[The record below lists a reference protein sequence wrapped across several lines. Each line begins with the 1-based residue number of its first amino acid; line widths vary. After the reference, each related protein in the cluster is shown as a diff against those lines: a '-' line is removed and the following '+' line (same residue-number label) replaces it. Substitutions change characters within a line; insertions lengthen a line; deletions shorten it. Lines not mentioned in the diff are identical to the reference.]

1 MSAPMQLR
9 GDRGGPYDAVIIGSG
24 AGGSTLA
31 CQLTS
36 HGLKVLLVERGARMT
51 PRDPPKPVGRFLYH
65 EVTDPSRPLAYVGG
79 QTKFY
84 GAALYRFR
92 ESDFEEV
99 AHENGMSPAWP
110 IRYAD
115 LEPYYDRAELLYRVH
130 GAPDGDPT
138 EPPRA
143 NPYPHPPLPQDG
155 LIARF
160 AQRLRQ
166 SGTCTASIPRGLDY
180 RAGGKCVMCPTCDAH
195 YCQLDAKM
203 DAETAA
209 LAHAMATGNLH
220 LLSGVQC
227 LRVLTGGAGDTVRG
241 VELRGP
247 DGDSFVE
254 APIVAVSAGLP
265 GSALLL
271 RRSRNEHHPE
281 GLGNHSGALGKYLAG
296 HATGMV
302 FPFVSLRAVPPTHTK
317 DFAINEYYHGA
328 PDWPYPLGVIQTGG
342 QTPFW
347 EVASRLQRPLAK
359 IIGQHSIICFYMA
372 EALPTAQSGL
382 VFDGDTIGDRVLP
395 TYNMGSF
402 AKLRALT
409 TKLFRKAGY
418 LSLARRK
425 APYLWHETGTAR
437 MGDDPAISVVDRN
450 CQVHGINGL
459 YVMDASVLPSAGAV
473 NTGLTIMALALR
485 AGDHIAKGNTER
497 GSHRLA
503 SQSPGATALMAT

>member
-1 MSAPMQLR
+1 MSVHTQPTDDA
-9 GDRGGPYDAVIIGSG
+9 GGPYDAVIIGSG

-31 CQLTS
+31 CQLTL
-36 HGLKVLLVERGARMT
+36 HGLNVLLVERGARMT
-51 PRDPPKPVGRFLYH
+51 PRAPPNPVGRFLYH
-65 EVTDPSRPLAYVGG
+65 EVTDPAQPLAYVGG

-92 ESDFEEV
+92 ESDFEATV
-99 AHENGMSPAWP
+99 HENGVSPAWP
-110 IRYAD
+110 IRYRD
-115 LEPYYDRAELLYRVH
+115 LEPYYARAEHLYRVH
-130 GAPDGDPT
+130 GAPDGDPS
-138 EPPRA
+138 EPPRS
-143 NPYPHPPLPQDG
+143 NPYPYPPLPQDG

-160 AQRLRQ
+160 AQRLRR
-166 SGTCTASIPRGLDY
+166 SGTRTASIPRALDY
-180 RAGGKCVMCPTCDAH
+180 RAGGACVMCPTCDAH

-209 LAHAMATGNLH
+209 LAQAMSTGKLH
-220 LLSGVQC
+220 LRTGMEC
-227 LRVLTGGAGDTVRG
+227 LRVLTDGAGDAVRG

-247 DGDSFVE
+247 DGDE
-254 APIVAVSAGLP
+254 IIECRIVAVSAGLP

-302 FPFVSLRAVPPTHTK
+302 FPFVSLRQVPPTHTK

-328 PDWPYPLGVIQTGG
+328 PDWPHPLGVIQTGG

-359 IIGQHSIICFYMA
+359 IIGMHSIICFYMA
-372 EALPTAQSGL
+372 EALPTPQSGL
-382 VFDGDTIGDRVLP
+382 VFEGDTIKDRVLP
-395 TYNMGSF
+395 TYNMASF
-402 AKLRALT
+402 AKLRTLT
-409 TKLFRKAGY
+409 TKLFRRAGY

-437 MGDDPAISVVDRN
+437 MGDDPATSVVDAN
-450 CQVHGINGL
+450 CQVHGIAGL

-485 AGDHIAKGNTER
+485 AGDHIAKSKA
-497 GSHRLA
+497 GSGEA
-503 SQSPGATALMAT
+503 AQSRPPGAPVLMAT

>member
-1 MSAPMQLR
+1 VSASTQFR
-9 GDRGGPYDAVIIGSG
+9 GDRGGAFDVVIIGSG

-31 CQLTS
+31 CQLTAR
-36 HGLKVLLVERGARMT
+36 GLKVLLVERGARMT
-51 PRDPPKPVGRFLYH
+51 PRAQAQPIGRFLYH
-65 EVTDPSRPLAYVGG
+65 EVTDPAKPLSYVGG

-92 ESDFEEV
+92 ESDFDEV
-99 AHENGMSPAWP
+99 AHENGISPAWP

-115 LEPYYDRAELLYRVH
+115 LEPYYEAAERLYRVH

-143 NPYPHPPLPQDG
+143 NPYPYPPLPQDG

-160 AQRLRQ
+160 AQNLRR
-166 SGTCTASIPRGLDY
+166 SGTSTASIPRGLDY
-180 RAGGKCVMCPTCDAH
+180 RAGGACVMCPTCDAH

-209 LAHAMATGNLH
+209 LAQAMATGNLH
-220 LLSGVQC
+220 LLSGVEC
-227 LRVLTGGAGDTVRG
+227 LRVLTGPAGETVRG
-241 VELRGP
+241 VELRGRN
-247 DGDSFVE
+247 GDEIVE
-254 APIVAVSAGLP
+254 CPIVAVSAGLP
-265 GSALLL
+265 GSAALL
-271 RRSRNEHHPE
+271 RRSRNEHHPQ
-281 GLGNHSGALGKYLAG
+281 GLGNHGGALGKYLAG

-302 FPFVSLRAVPPTHTK
+302 FPFVSLRQVPPTHTK

-359 IIGQHSIICFYMA
+359 VIGQHSIICFYMA
-372 EALPTAQSGL
+372 EALPTAESGL
-382 VFDGDTIGDRVLP
+382 VFDCDTIKDRVP
-395 TYNMGSF
+395 PIYNMASF

-437 MGDDPAISVVDRN
+437 MGDDPATSVVDRN
-450 CQVHGINGL
+450 CQVHGIDGL
-459 YVMDASVLPSAGAV
+459 YVMDASVLPTAGAV

-485 AGDHIAKGNTER
+485 AGDHIATGR
-497 GSHRLA
+497 VG
-503 SQSPGATALMAT
+503 GARIGVYADPPDPAALLC